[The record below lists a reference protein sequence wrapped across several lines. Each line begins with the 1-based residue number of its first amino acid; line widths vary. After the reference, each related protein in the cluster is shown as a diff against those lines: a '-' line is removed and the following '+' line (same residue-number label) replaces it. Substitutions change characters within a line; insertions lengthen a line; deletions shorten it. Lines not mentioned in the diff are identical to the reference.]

1 MEIITDL
8 KEAKELRKMFR
19 NDGQKISLVPT
30 MGKLH
35 YGHLNIVKNAL
46 KYGKVFVSIYVNPL
60 QFGPSEDFNNYPRDI
75 EGDIEKLRQLN
86 VDCVYMPD
94 ETITKN
100 NKTFIT
106 DDFFSNKLCG
116 LYRPGHFQGVLT
128 IVMKLLSIVQPDFA
142 FFGLKDYQQYIL
154 IKKMAEDFFM
164 DVKIMPVPI
173 VREECGLAMSSRNLY
188 FNVTEK
194 EKACNLYKI
203 LNNTRLLF
211 KKGKTLSEN
220 LKHFAIK
227 ELIDKN
233 FTVEYVEIMDKELI
247 DRKKTAETGDIILSA
262 VKLAGVRLIDNIF
275 LE

>member
-1 MEIITDL
+1 MEIITCIKDAKDL
-8 KEAKELRKMFR
+8 SKKFKTG
-19 NDGQKISLVPT
+19 GQTISLVPT

-35 YGHLNIVKNAL
+35 EGHLNIVRNAL
-46 KYGKVFVSIYVNPL
+46 KHGKVFVSIYINPM

-75 EGDIEKLRQLN
+75 EGDIEKLRRLN

-94 ETITKN
+94 DTITKN
-100 NKTFIT
+100 NKTFII
-106 DDFFSNKLCG
+106 DDFLSDKLCG

-128 IVMKLLSIVQPDFA
+128 IVMKLLLIVQPDFA

-164 DVKIMPVPI
+164 DVKIMPVPTM
-173 VREECGLAMSSRNLY
+173 REECGLAMSSRNFY
-188 FNVTEK
+188 FNSADK
-194 EKACNLYKI
+194 ESACNFYKI
-203 LNNTRLLF
+203 LNNIRLLF
-211 KKGKTLSEN
+211 KKGETSVEN
-220 LKHFAIK
+220 LKHLAIK

-247 DRKKTAETGDIILSA
+247 GRKTTAETGDIILSA
-262 VKLAGVRLIDNIF
+262 VKFSGVRLIDNIF

>member
-1 MEIITDL
+1 MEIITCIKD
-8 KEAKELRKMFR
+8 AKELSKKFKTA
-19 NDGQKISLVPT
+19 GQTISLVPT

-35 YGHLNIVKNAL
+35 EGHLSIVKNAL

-75 EGDIEKLRQLN
+75 EGDIEKLRRLN
-86 VDCVYMPD
+86 VDCVYLPD
-94 ETITKN
+94 DTITKN
-100 NKTFIT
+100 NKTFII

-128 IVMKLLSIVQPDFA
+128 IVMKLLLIVQPDFA

-173 VREECGLAMSSRNLY
+173 MREKCGLAMSSRNSY
-188 FNVTEK
+188 FNSADK
-194 EKACNLYKI
+194 ESACNLYKV
-203 LNNTRLLF
+203 LNNMRLLF
-211 KKGKTLSEN
+211 KKGETSVEN
-220 LKHFAIK
+220 LKHLAIK

-233 FTVEYVEIMDKELI
+233 FTVEYVEIMDKGLI
-247 DRKKTAETGDIILSA
+247 GRKTTAETGDIILSA
-262 VKLAGVRLIDNIF
+262 VKFSGVRLIDNIF

>member
-1 MEIITDL
+1 MEIITRIKD
-8 KEAKELRKMFR
+8 AKELSKKFKTA
-19 NDGQKISLVPT
+19 GQTISLVPT

-35 YGHLNIVKNAL
+35 EGHLSIVKNAL
-46 KYGKVFVSIYVNPL
+46 KHGKVFVSIYVNPM

-94 ETITKN
+94 DAITNN
-100 NKTFIT
+100 NKTFII
-106 DDFFSNKLCG
+106 DDFLSNKLCG

-128 IVMKLLSIVQPDFA
+128 IVMKLLLIVQPDFA

-164 DVKIMPVPI
+164 DVKIMSVST
-173 VREECGLAMSSRNLY
+173 VREECGLAMSSRNFY
-188 FNVTEK
+188 FNNADK
-194 EKACNLYKI
+194 KSACNFYKI
-203 LNNTRLLF
+203 LNNIRLLF
-211 KKGKTLSEN
+211 KKGETSVEN
-220 LKHFAIK
+220 LKHLAIK

-233 FTVEYVEIMDKELI
+233 FIVEYVEIMDKELI
-247 DRKKTAETGDIILSA
+247 GRKTTAETGDIILSA
-262 VKLAGVRLIDNIF
+262 VKFSGVRLIDNIF